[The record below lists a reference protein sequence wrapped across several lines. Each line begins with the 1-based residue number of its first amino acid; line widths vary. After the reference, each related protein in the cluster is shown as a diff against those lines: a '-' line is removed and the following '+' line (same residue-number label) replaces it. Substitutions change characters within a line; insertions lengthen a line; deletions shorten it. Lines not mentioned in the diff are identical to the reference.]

1 MSLNFRIS
9 RKTEIVFLK
18 RNQNFTYFINR
29 SAVGHLAQQLQNNQE
44 RKIFMAYQFDPNDE
58 TTNVS
63 EHIILVENETICKRI
78 GDLGMKMLQIMAYE
92 GISEEKELI
101 PAVSDVILFSTGQLV
116 SEDSIR
122 RSVQRLWSNGL
133 IETEE
138 VNTGIRRFNV
148 LKLTENGRKFMGHN
162 FRRKRVESE
171 CERFKREHANI
182 HHGYLI
188 KEVKKVLEDKEIYD
202 EISIGR
208 DENFIRIGDGR
219 ACIPDVICK
228 SGDKRF
234 FYEVECGT
242 HKQLDFNEKCN
253 KLSMLTREIIIV
265 RQNRQVVGDILKK
278 QVENWIDKEWESL
291 IKWDVEVY
299 LTTITDLKNDKWTY
313 CYGLETSE
321 PQCNCPIV
329 WEKKG
334 GES

>member
-1 MSLNFRIS
+1 
-9 RKTEIVFLK
+9 
-18 RNQNFTYFINR
+18 
-29 SAVGHLAQQLQNNQE
+29 
-44 RKIFMAYQFDPNDE
+44 MAYQFDPNDE

-63 EHIILVENETICKRI
+63 DHIILVENETIRKCI
-78 GDLGMKMLQIMAYE
+78 GDLGMKILQIMAYE
-92 GISEEKELI
+92 GISEEKELV
-101 PAVSDVILFSTGQLV
+101 PAVSDVILLSTGQLV
-116 SEDSIR
+116 SNDSIR
-122 RSVQRLWSNGL
+122 RSIQTLSFNLL
-133 IETEE
+133 IEIEE

-171 CERFKREHANI
+171 CERFIREHANI

-188 KEVKKVLEDKEIYD
+188 KEVKKVLEDKKVYD
-202 EISIGR
+202 EISTGR
-208 DENFIRIGDGR
+208 EENFIRIGDGR

-253 KLSMLTREIIIV
+253 KLAMLTREIVIV
-265 RQNRQVVGDILKK
+265 GQNRQVVGDSLKK

-313 CYGLETSE
+313 CYDVCTSE
-321 PQCNCPIV
+321 PRCNCPIDRH
-329 WEKKG
+329 KKG
-334 GES
+334 GDS

>member
-1 MSLNFRIS
+1 
-9 RKTEIVFLK
+9 
-18 RNQNFTYFINR
+18 
-29 SAVGHLAQQLQNNQE
+29 
-44 RKIFMAYQFDPNDE
+44 MAYQFDPNDE

-63 EHIILVENETICKRI
+63 DHIILVENETIRKRI
-78 GDLGMKMLQIMAYE
+78 GDLGMKILQIMAYE

-202 EISIGR
+202 EISTGR

-265 RQNRQVVGDILKK
+265 GQNR
-278 QVENWIDKEWESL
+278 
-291 IKWDVEVY
+291 
-299 LTTITDLKNDKWTY
+299 
-313 CYGLETSE
+313 
-321 PQCNCPIV
+321 
-329 WEKKG
+329 
-334 GES
+334 